1 MLRIKLVFVFQGPAS
16 AAGPFF
22 YPESII
28 KKIFAAVMEAP
39 VNGTSQT
46 NQTCYLLV
54 KLIISIV
61 GTTLHEDDWT
71 NGDESLDLECEVGE
85 FFYFKYRGW

>member
-1 MLRIKLVFVFQGPAS
+1 MPRVL
-16 AAGPFF
+16 F
-22 YPESII
+22 YSEPII
-28 KKIFAAVMEAP
+28 QKIFAAVMETP

-54 KLIISIV
+54 KLIISVV
-61 GTTLHEDDWT
+61 GRTLHEEDWA